1 VIATLGRG
9 AFASRL
15 LRFFTGDPEMNV
27 DLTARERFEYNQRVV
42 QPGDDF
48 KATDLHA
55 KLLVHGGRAAYKT
68 RDAKAE
74 EPVNSED
81 GTENSE
87 PAAAPAEGSTQDGS
101 RRGRRYRRRDMQADE
116 T

>member
-1 VIATLGRG
+1 
-9 AFASRL
+9 
-15 LRFFTGDPEMNV
+15 MNV

-48 KATDLHA
+48 KATDIHA
-55 KLLVHGGRAAYKT
+55 KILVNAGRATYKT

-74 EPVNSED
+74 
-81 GTENSE
+81 
-87 PAAAPAEGSTQDGS
+87 AAAKLIADDIAKIPARVTRREPSDAPPESGSDDEQK
-101 RRGRRYRRRDMQADE
+101 RGTRRYRRRDMQADE